1 MEYGTAHGWGGGA
14 KARPGG
20 AISIELRDIV
30 GLSRRELGDVDVLI
44 AGDVMYE
51 DAFAA
56 RVTEWLEHFSYL
68 GCRVLVGDPGRLSER
83 DSGERTEREF
93 IDNQEVTECR

>member
-1 MEYGTAHGWGGGA
+1 V
-14 KARPGG
+14 GG

-30 GLSRRELGDVDVLI
+30 GLSRRELDDVDVLI

-56 RVTEWLEHFSYL
+56 RVTEWLENLSRQ
-68 GCRVLVGDPGRLSER
+68 GCTVLVGDPGRHFLDKSRLVELAAYPLPQVR
-83 DSGERTEREF
+83 WWWEEAEGGERRER
-93 IDNQEVTECR
+93 